1 MPDVVETYGTAY
13 EHYASDALSAVRRET
28 YDEDIGQN
36 SWLNAAEL
44 RQLLEWM
51 NVGPQTNVLEVACGS
66 GGPACYAA
74 QLTGCRL
81 TGIDNTAEGIV
92 NAQKLSAQM
101 RLTDR
106 TTFGEADANDPLPFA
121 DDEFDALLCI
131 DALNHLRDR
140 RFVISEWARVLR
152 SGGAMTFTDPVVVTG
167 AVTNAELALRS
178 SIGFFLFVPPGY
190 TEKLLT
196 DAGLRIE
203 RVVDASDA
211 AASTSARRRAA
222 RARVREALVQFE
234 GEAKFE
240 AMRR

>member
-51 NVGPQTNVLEVACGS
+51 NVGAQTNVLEVACGS

-92 NAQKLSAQM
+92 NAQKLAAQM
-101 RLTDR
+101 GLADR
-106 TTFGEADANDPLPFA
+106 VRFVEADANDPLPFA
-121 DDEFDALLCI
+121 DGEFDALLCI

-140 RFVISEWARVLR
+140 RFVFGEWARVLR
-152 SGGAMTFTDPVVVTG
+152 SGGAMATVRRGARPV
-167 AVTNAELALRS
+167 
-178 SIGFFLFVPPGY
+178 
-190 TEKLLT
+190 
-196 DAGLRIE
+196 IE
-203 RVVDASDA
+203 AIN
-211 AASTSARRRAA
+211 
-222 RARVREALVQFE
+222 
-234 GEAKFE
+234 
-240 AMRR
+240 